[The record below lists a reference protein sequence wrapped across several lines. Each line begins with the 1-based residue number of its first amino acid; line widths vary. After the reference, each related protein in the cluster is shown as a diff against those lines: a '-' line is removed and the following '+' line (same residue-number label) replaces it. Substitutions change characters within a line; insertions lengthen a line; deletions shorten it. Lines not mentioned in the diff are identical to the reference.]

1 MDLRRYLFENRL
13 TRKEFAERIDY
24 TSNYVVMLC
33 KGKKP
38 GPKAARAIEK
48 ATNGLVRYEKEDEAI
63 KA

>member
-24 TSNYVVMLC
+24 TSNYVVMIC

-38 GPKAARAIEK
+38 GPKAAKAIEK
-48 ATNGLVRYEKEDEAI
+48 ATNGIVKYNKNEEVLEA
-63 KA
+63 